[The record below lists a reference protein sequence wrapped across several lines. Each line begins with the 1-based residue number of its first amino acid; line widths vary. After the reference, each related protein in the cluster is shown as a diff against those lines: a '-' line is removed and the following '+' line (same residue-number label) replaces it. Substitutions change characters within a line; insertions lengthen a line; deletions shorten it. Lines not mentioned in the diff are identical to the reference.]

1 MDNFQNNNNL
11 NNNENGQ
18 EQNNTQ
24 SSFSYDYAKND
35 TITRLVLLQKKNP
48 KRRKKVFTRVIAFAV
63 CAAVISAGS
72 ISAYRY
78 IDDNFSFENF
88 FGRGTSDSS
97 EADLSS
103 K

>member
-35 TITRLVLLQKKNP
+35 TINTSGTVGRKKNP
-48 KRRKKVFTRVIAFAV
+48 KRRKKIFTRVIAFAV
-63 CAAVISAGS
+63 VA
-72 ISAYRY
+72 
-78 IDDNFSFENF
+78 
-88 FGRGTSDSS
+88 
-97 EADLSS
+97 L
-103 K
+103 

>member
-35 TITRLVLLQKKNP
+35 TINTSGTVVEEKSFYKSYCL
-48 KRRKKVFTRVIAFAV
+48 
-63 CAAVISAGS
+63 CSMCS
-72 ISAYRY
+72 C
-78 IDDNFSFENF
+78 NFSRLNI
-88 FGRGTSDSS
+88 G
-97 EADLSS
+97 L
-103 K
+103 

>member
-35 TITRLVLLQKKNP
+35 TINTSGTVVEEKPKKEEKKFLQELLPLQY
-48 KRRKKVFTRVIAFAV
+48 VQ
-63 CAAVISAGS
+63 
-72 ISAYRY
+72 
-78 IDDNFSFENF
+78 
-88 FGRGTSDSS
+88 
-97 EADLSS
+97 L
-103 K
+103 

>member
-35 TITRLVLLQKKNP
+35 TINTSGTV
-48 KRRKKVFTRVIAFAV
+48 VE
-63 CAAVISAGS
+63 
-72 ISAYRY
+72 
-78 IDDNFSFENF
+78 ENF
-88 FGRGTSDSS
+88 GKIPVHQSVSAKLNFWLCR
-97 EADLSS
+97 
-103 K
+103 

>member
-35 TITRLVLLQKKNP
+35 TINTSGTV
-48 KRRKKVFTRVIAFAV
+48 VE
-63 CAAVISAGS
+63 
-72 ISAYRY
+72 
-78 IDDNFSFENF
+78 EN
-88 FGRGTSDSS
+88 
-97 EADLSS
+97 L
-103 K
+103 